1 MEPDHQNNDH
11 VPPMGLADVPEG
23 EVVDDASAAGSTDSG
38 DKSLR
43 DRKRE
48 QDEQLEKFAVE
59 FLKKVMRLR
68 GVQIERSHFLKSEL
82 HKRGVGSQTIEI
94 AITES
99 PAAAG
104 VTQDMLDEIAH
115 AAIDFETRKSSAL
128 SFAAG
133 LPGGWALAGTVPI
146 DLLQYFGHAFRVMQK
161 LAYTYGWKELLSDT
175 DEVDDETL
183 GQLTLLLG
191 VMLGVGGA
199 AQSLS
204 IFTSQVAGPAIQ
216 KNITKAALTKTSWY
230 PVMKQTLRLV
240 GINVTKSSFAKTVT
254 KIVPVVGGV
263 LSGGLTFIA
272 LRGQSKRLMQHLRT
286 LPPPNVDA
294 EEYFAGMQGSSQEKT
309 DSPEESGTG
318 SKTRGLITKAT
329 RKMRRTSAG
338 DSPGNS

>member
-1 MEPDHQNNDH
+1 MEPHHQNNDH
-11 VPPMGLADVPEG
+11 APPMGLTDMPEG
-23 EVVDDASAAGSTDSG
+23 EIVDDVSTAESADSG

-82 HKRGVGSQTIEI
+82 HKRGVGSRTIEI
-94 AITES
+94 AIAES
-99 PAAAG
+99 PATAG
-104 VTQDMLDEIAH
+104 IPQDMLDEIAH

-133 LPGGWALAGTVPI
+133 LPGGWALAGTVPM

-175 DEVDDETL
+175 EEVDDETL

-199 AQSLS
+199 SQSLS

-263 LSGGLTFIA
+263 LSGGLTFFA
-272 LRGQSKRLMQHLRT
+272 LRGQSNRLMQHLRM

-294 EEYFAGMQGSSQEKT
+294 EEYLASMQGNSHEKT
-309 DSPEESGTG
+309 NSPEESGTG
-318 SKTRGLITKAT
+318 SKARGLITKAT
-329 RKMRRTSAG
+329 RKMRRTSAV